1 MTSRIRHVTI
11 DCTDPDTLGTFWSS
25 VLGAPLAD
33 DDRPGDPEALLDHGN
48 GSALLF
54 IRNDDPKLTKNRVHL
69 DIQPTD
75 PTRDAEVD
83 RLLELGA
90 TIIADHRRPDGTG
103 WVTMADIEGNEF

>member
-75 PTRDAEVD
+75 RPATPKSTASSNSAPRSSLTTDAPTA
-83 RLLELGA
+83 
-90 TIIADHRRPDGTG
+90 PDG
-103 WVTMADIEGNEF
+103 